1 MKVSSCVY
9 QTYVRK
15 RSVFYNNQGLAV
27 FATIGSSHM
36 NSNNFYI
43 RPSLPRRSVLY
54 VPADNTRAL
63 VKSLKLNCD
72 AVIYDLEDAILPDHK
87 DDAREQ
93 LHAFLTENFPNGTS
107 NDSREIIIRINS
119 LASEWGKRDLLAARS
134 LMPSAILTPKVSE
147 IDDVIEIS
155 DALLELDAPN
165 TLRLWA
171 MIETP
176 KGVLNAPTIA
186 QYARTPGTRLDCF
199 VVGTNDLLKETGAK
213 PIKGRP
219 YISTWLMQI
228 ILAARAYE
236 LDVIDGVFNDFND
249 LVGYKDECD
258 NARAMGFDGK
268 SLIHPNQ
275 ISLAN
280 DIFGISD
287 EDFSKAETIIAA
299 FREPENKELG
309 VIQIAGEMVERLHL
323 EMAEKIVLKA
333 NIIKQREG

>member
-1 MKVSSCVY
+1 
-9 QTYVRK
+9 
-15 RSVFYNNQGLAV
+15 
-27 FATIGSSHM
+27 
-36 NSNNFYI
+36 
-43 RPSLPRRSVLY
+43 
-54 VPADNTRAL
+54 
-63 VKSLKLNCD
+63 
-72 AVIYDLEDAILPDHK
+72 
-87 DDAREQ
+87 
-93 LHAFLTENFPNGTS
+93 
-107 NDSREIIIRINS
+107 
-119 LASEWGKRDLLAARS
+119 
-134 LMPSAILTPKVSE
+134 
-147 IDDVIEIS
+147 
-155 DALLELDAPN
+155 
-165 TLRLWA
+165 
-171 MIETP
+171 
-176 KGVLNAPTIA
+176 
-186 QYARTPGTRLDCF
+186 
-199 VVGTNDLLKETGAK
+199 
-213 PIKGRP
+213 
-219 YISTWLMQI
+219 MQI